1 MPFIFKK
8 QVTDI
13 NEVPVPLQS
22 LYQRGDTGYSLPD
35 DVFQHVDPAG
45 FQSALDKERKAAK
58 EAAKA
63 LEPWKGLGED
73 PAAIQAEIAKLKEE
87 AAKKDTSAGQFEK
100 FKQEVA
106 VLHQKEKEALLAQNQ
121 AMQASLESHM
131 IESEATRIL
140 AEAKGSPALLM
151 PHIKSSVKVLSENG
165 KYVVRV
171 VDSEGDPRI
180 SAQTGNPL
188 TLSDLVTEM
197 KGHAEF
203 GKAFEPSGTTG
214 SGTRPGNAGTP
225 RNPGDTSKLSATDKI
240 ALGLNRAG
248 VR

>member
-22 LYQRGDTGYSLPD
+22 LYQKGETGYSLPD
-35 DVFQHVDPAG
+35 DVFQHVDPTG

-63 LEPWKGLGED
+63 LEPWRTLGED
-73 PAAIQAEIAKLKEE
+73 PTSIQAQIAQLKEE
-87 AAKKDTSAGQFEK
+87 AAKKDTTAGQFEK

-106 VLHQKEKEALLAQNQ
+106 VLHQKEKDQLVAEKAG
-121 AMQASLESHM
+121 MERSLESYL

-140 AEAKGSPALLM
+140 SEAKGSPALLM
-151 PHIKSSVKVLSENG
+151 PHIKSSVRVLNENG

-188 TLSDLVTEM
+188 SLSDLVNEL

-214 SGTRPGNAGTP
+214 SGMRPGNAGTP
-225 RNPGDTSKLSATDKI
+225 RNPGDTSKLSATEKI
-240 ALGLNRAG
+240 AMGLNRSG